1 MNKRKLYAT
10 MKSAALAQLKGKMAT
25 APHVLTQLMRLHQIT
40 CGHLKNDDDTIT
52 EIKNNRMIEL
62 LDVLEEVEGKVIIWA
77 NYVYD
82 IKQIVKAISKKYGED
97 SIVQYY
103 GAIPADVK
111 TKKYRK
117 VSRSKVT
124 M

>member
-1 MNKRKLYAT
+1 MNKDKAYAT
-10 MKSAALAQLKGKMAT
+10 MKSAALASLKGKMAT

-52 EIKNNRMIEL
+52 EIKNNRIKEL
-62 LDVLEEVEGKVIIWA
+62 FEVLDEVEGKVIIWA

-82 IKQIVKAISKKYGED
+82 IEQIVKAISNEFGED

-103 GAIPADVK
+103 GAIPAEHRVK
-111 TKKYRK
+111 KI
-117 VSRSKVT
+117 
-124 M
+124 